1 MFLTTIKDPAFWE
14 KVRTDETY
22 RPMIDTLLS
31 EWKKCETAEIAEIP
45 YTVAADFFHS
55 GDRVKGERYFFMRRT
70 ALSVSAV
77 LALIYPEERKYFDR
91 MQDFIFATCNE
102 YSWELP
108 AHIPNMIDY
117 IPDDID
123 LFAAETGF
131 TLAEIYAVFGDRLDP
146 LVKTRIK
153 MEVERR
159 IINPFADYN
168 RKFAWIG
175 YRSNWAAVCGG
186 SVAACFIYLAPE
198 RFAEV
203 KPRIDEAINN
213 YLSSFQ
219 ESGYCLE
226 GIVYW
231 DYGFS
236 FFSSYA
242 QLVSD
247 FTNGEV
253 DYFKMEKVK
262 TIATFA
268 QKMFLSGSSIVSF
281 ADGKMNGYVFRS
293 FCHYLA
299 HKYPDAVLPYPQ
311 SEVNLPDFLGRWIWV
326 VRAFAWFDPSTEQV
340 VEELIDYSKDA
351 EWLVY
356 RTKAFGF
363 AAKAG
368 KNWEAHNHNDVGSF
382 CFATNGKQI
391 FADVG
396 RGEYTRQYFREETRY
411 QYFNTSSRS
420 HSVPILFGNYQKTG
434 GRYRANNTVWD
445 GTTLSYDYA
454 AAYDDERVIS
464 LIRQITP
471 DKGGVTI
478 KNTITFGENVTPAV
492 GDYIERY
499 VVTEKPVVEEGKL
512 TVGNV
517 VATYRG
523 AGKPTVTE
531 EPLTTHPDDGQIVK
545 SVYLIDF
552 AVTGTE
558 FEIRIELQA
567 K

>member
-1 MFLTTIKDPAFWE
+1 
-14 KVRTDETY
+14 
-22 RPMIDTLLS
+22 
-31 EWKKCETAEIAEIP
+31 
-45 YTVAADFFHS
+45 
-55 GDRVKGERYFFMRRT
+55 
-70 ALSVSAV
+70 
-77 LALIYPEERKYFDR
+77 
-91 MQDFIFATCNE
+91 
-102 YSWELP
+102 
-108 AHIPNMIDY
+108 
-117 IPDDID
+117 
-123 LFAAETGF
+123 
-131 TLAEIYAVFGDRLDP
+131 
-146 LVKTRIK
+146 
-153 MEVERR
+153 
-159 IINPFADYN
+159 
-168 RKFAWIG
+168 
-175 YRSNWAAVCGG
+175 
-186 SVAACFIYLAPE
+186 
-198 RFAEV
+198 
-203 KPRIDEAINN
+203 
-213 YLSSFQ
+213 
-219 ESGYCLE
+219 
-226 GIVYW
+226 
-231 DYGFS
+231 
-236 FFSSYA
+236 
-242 QLVSD
+242 
-247 FTNGEV
+247 
-253 DYFKMEKVK
+253 
-262 TIATFA
+262 
-268 QKMFLSGSSIVSF
+268 
-281 ADGKMNGYVFRS
+281 
-293 FCHYLA
+293 
-299 HKYPDAVLPYPQ
+299 
-311 SEVNLPDFLGRWIWV
+311 
-326 VRAFAWFDPSTEQV
+326 PSTEQV

-454 AAYDDERVIS
+454 SAYDDERVIS

-531 EPLTTHPDDGQIVK
+531 EPLITHPDDGQIVK